1 MADATALA
9 EAIAAGAVSPQAVV
23 DAAYDA
29 ARARENLGAVV
40 AMLPK
45 CEAGRVAEEGATTG
59 GPFAGVP
66 MLAKDLGA
74 PVADLRQGLGSEAL
88 RRRLPARDRETEG
101 RLTCAFRA
109 GGLAPM
115 GLSTVPEFGFA
126 LSSEPPGGPVARNP
140 FDADR
145 TPGGSSGG
153 AAAAVAGGIV
163 SIAHATDAAGSI
175 RVPAAACGLWGLK
188 PSRGAEA
195 AGPIFANHLMGIA
208 SEGVLARSLRD
219 VATAHELTRSAI
231 AEACLPEAPVIGLAI
246 PSACGPNEVD
256 AALRVSGHL
265 ADAGCEIVDVT
276 APETLGKDVHSLI
289 GEILA
294 VALAAVLDSLAVPD
308 AEISPLAAANRARGC
323 AMSGKEVFAMTN
335 RLAELSD
342 ATHAALL
349 SRCDAALMPVLSGP
363 PPRIGHFPTDH
374 ADLDRHLERMEAMAP
389 CAALANLAGLP
400 ALAIPAAVSDGLPRG
415 VQIMGPPRSDRA
427 LLALASR
434 IVPALPPIPYPF
446 PVAGMPE

>member
-9 EAIAAGAVSPQAVV
+9 EAIAAGVVSPQAVV
-23 DAAYDA
+23 DATYGA
-29 ARARENLGAVV
+29 AEAREDLGAVV
-40 AMLPK
+40 ALLPK
-45 CEAGRVAEEGATTG
+45 CVAARTVREGVATG

-74 PVADLRQGLGSEAL
+74 PAADLRQGLGSEAL
-88 RRRLPARDRETEG
+88 RLRLPATDRESEG
-101 RLTCAFRA
+101 RLTRAFRA
-109 GGLAPM
+109 GGLAPI

-126 LSSEPPGGPVARNP
+126 LSSEPPCGPVAHNP
-140 FDADR
+140 FDTDR

-163 SIAHATDAAGSI
+163 SVAHATDAAGSL

-188 PSRGAEA
+188 SSRGAA
-195 AGPIFANHLMGIA
+195 VSGPIFANHLMGIA

-219 VATAHELTRSAI
+219 VAAAYALTRSTT
-231 AEACLPEAPVIGLAI
+231 AEARLPEAPVIGLAI
-246 PSACGPNEVD
+246 PSECGSGEAG
-256 AALRVSGHL
+256 AALLVSDHL
-265 ADAGCEIVDVT
+265 ADAGCEIVDIK
-276 APETLGKDVHSLI
+276 APETLGQDVHRLI

-294 VALAAVLDSLAVPD
+294 IALSAVLDSADVPD
-308 AEISPLAAANRARGC
+308 AEISPLAATSRARGR
-323 AMSGKEVFAMTN
+323 AMSGTQVFSMTN

-342 ATHAALL
+342 ATHTALL
-349 SRCDAALMPVLSGP
+349 SRCDAVLMPVLSGP

-374 ADLDRHLERMEAMAP
+374 ADLDGHLERMEVMAP

-400 ALAIPAAVSDGLPRG
+400 ALAIPAAMSDSLPRG
-415 VQIMGPPRSDRA
+415 VQIIGPPHSDRA
-427 LLALASR
+427 LLTLVSR
-434 IVPALPPIPYPF
+434 IVPALPRILYPF